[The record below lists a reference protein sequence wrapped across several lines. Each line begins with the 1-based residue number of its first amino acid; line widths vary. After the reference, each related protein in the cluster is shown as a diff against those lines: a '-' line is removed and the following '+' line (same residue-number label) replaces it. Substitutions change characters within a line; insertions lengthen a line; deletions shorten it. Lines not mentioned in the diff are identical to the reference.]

1 MSIFKV
7 EKLSLV
13 ITNFPTKKSY
23 QSYKITKYEERKNE
37 EGEMIPVVIEEL
49 TVTKNVIL
57 NTISHINAEIV
68 KANSNKAEHV
78 AYLSEIEKLEV

>member
-7 EKLSLV
+7 EKLSPV
-13 ITNFPTKKSY
+13 VTNFPTKKSY

-49 TVTKNVIL
+49 TVTKNVVL
-57 NTISHINAEIV
+57 NTIFRIDAEIV
-68 KANSNKAEHV
+68 KNNSTKAEYV